1 MDNIQQL
8 KEKIAQLEAAARARQ
23 DQDKPADDY
32 WQDLPGT
39 YCQATDPQA
48 LQTLARLSAP
58 PPLTRVQALM
68 DKTPKFEGVPRAHH
82 AEYHIKPYQ
91 DLVGSILAKL
101 STQMDLAV
109 AHTEGKVSAERY
121 FATSLALTR
130 SAFED
135 ARIHKRSEIAHSQA
149 RFLERRS
156 DVDSDGLFSEAER
169 QKIEKPQSHQRGRQA
184 KRSNYNFRGQR
195 KSFSR
200 SRSRSA
206 PRQENNRPQYQSKGG
221 SPGRSRQARSQPPR
235 RGD

>member
-1 MDNIQQL
+1 
-8 KEKIAQLEAAARARQ
+8 
-23 DQDKPADDY
+23 
-32 WQDLPGT
+32 
-39 YCQATDPQA
+39 
-48 LQTLARLSAP
+48 
-58 PPLTRVQALM
+58 M
-68 DKTPKFEGVPRAHH
+68 DKTPKFEGVPRAHP

-135 ARIHKRSEIAHSQA
+135 ARTLKRSEIACQA

-169 QKIEKPQSHQRGRQA
+169 QKIEKPQSHRGRQA

-206 PRQENNRPQYQSKGG
+206 PRQENNRPHYQSKGG